1 MDNTNSQAETQT
13 PKYKIGDVVWVPIL
27 GEIGNENEMLFAQTT
42 IIALVYSS
50 LDGKSTF
57 MGYQTAKENP
67 NKVARESAVFATRA
81 EIEALLARFGA
92 EIKAEKEGK

>member
-1 MDNTNSQAETQT
+1 MDNTNSQVET
-13 PKYKIGDVVWVPIL
+13 PKYKIGDLVWVPII

-57 MGYQTAKENP
+57 MGYQTAKENL
-67 NKVARESAVFATRA
+67 NKVVRESAVFATRA
-81 EIEALLARFGA
+81 EIEALLARFGT
-92 EIKAEKEGK
+92 EIKAEMEGK